1 MGTLVIGPRLVSDPT
16 NRSLL
21 ERAAVTRNP
30 PSIGQR
36 AGTWLAAALLC
47 LSMLLA
53 PPIGAQ
59 QQQQQ
64 QQQQPTQT
72 PPPQQAPAE
81 TPTITARVEP
91 QQISANV
98 PKTEVLCS
106 GLRRDQRPVLRC
118 SLRFDNQIDVVNS
131 RVVER
136 GANPPVEWTASFR
149 PTPVTD
155 DDSAFFFLIDRTDTR
170 RAATLRTL
178 TRDLT
183 EMLGRKGA
191 RQQVAVAT
199 YSASLDVLA
208 NFTRESREATQALTR
223 VRADGVASEVFRLSI
238 DAIKRLEAVQASSK
252 FLVIMS
258 DGRADDTVIKI
269 EDVADAARKANV
281 RIVAIGYAESEAG
294 RPDLQRL
301 RVLAQQT
308 NGLFI
313 EVPIRTKQIPQD
325 VRQNLFQRF
334 IAGGVL
340 EAEAPGN
347 NLPGA
352 VEVTITYPQDRTL
365 SFAAVLT
372 DTQPNQQPVEQ
383 KPMVMDPDQAFEFSV
398 DGIINW
404 LFDPPWRALAAATV
418 LSILV
423 GGLIL
428 ALARRSARRKAARK
442 AVTQQPPRPIEPIQ
456 PPAVS
461 VPPPLSPNPAAAAAV
476 PTAPPSPAFAPAAL
490 DKTVVNPPPPPALEP
505 PGPVHHAAQEAT
517 EVRFSPTHDAVHID
531 TPVTLPE
538 PAEIPPDSSADET
551 RISSTSAPEEA
562 MPAMQDGGGA
572 AAKPVSQEPPR
583 PTIAV
588 LQFADNLGTYPMRLH
603 KISIGRHT
611 DNDIRI
617 EDVTVSRHHAIV
629 SLAPNG
635 GFEIHN
641 LTASRSER
649 NPVLVNGIEQDRAVL
664 TDGDEVTIGS
674 VKFRFLVGQSPEL

>member
-1 MGTLVIGPRLVSDPT
+1 M
-16 NRSLL
+16 
-21 ERAAVTRNP
+21 TRNLP
-30 PSIGQR
+30 FVAQR
-36 AGTWLAAALLC
+36 AGTWLAAAF
-47 LSMLLA
+47 LSFFLSVGA
-53 PPIGAQ
+53 AVAQ
-59 QQQQQ
+59 QQPPPQP
-64 QQQQPTQT
+64 QQPQQT
-72 PPPQQAPAE
+72 PPPQQTQPTAPVE

-91 QQISANV
+91 QQISPNT

-106 GLRRDQRPVLRC
+106 GVRRDQRPVLRC
-118 SLRFDNQIDVVNS
+118 TLRFDNQIEVVS
-131 RVVER
+131 AKVSER
-136 GANPPVEWTASFR
+136 GANPPIEWTASFR
-149 PTPVTD
+149 PTSAAD

-170 RAATLRTL
+170 RAATLRRL
-178 TRDLT
+178 TQDLT

-208 NFTRESREATQALTR
+208 NFTRETRDATQALTR

-281 RIVAIGYAESEAG
+281 RIIAVGYAESEAG

-308 NGLFI
+308 NGLFV

-325 VRQNLFQRF
+325 VRQSFFQRF
-334 IAGGVL
+334 NAGGVL

-352 VEVTITYPQDRTL
+352 VEVTITYPQERSL
-365 SFAAVLT
+365 SFNAVLT
-372 DTQPNQQPVEQ
+372 DTQPNQPPVEQ
-383 KPMVMDPDQAFEFSV
+383 KPMVMNPDQAFEFTV

-404 LFDPPWRALAAATV
+404 LFDPPWRALAAATI
-418 LSILV
+418 LSILI

-428 ALARRSARRKAARK
+428 ALARRSARRKALAKK
-442 AVTQQPPRPIEPIQ
+442 A
-456 PPAVS
+456 
-461 VPPPLSPNPAAAAAV
+461 
-476 PTAPPSPAFAPAAL
+476 TAPPARKVEAVEPLPAAVTPPPAPAFANNPPPPSAPPGPGASAPAL
-490 DKTVVNPPPPPALEP
+490 DNTVVNAPPPPPAFQP
-505 PGPVHHAAQEAT
+505 AHHVSQEAT
-517 EVRFSPTHDAVHID
+517 EVRFTPSPDVVHID

-538 PAEIPPDSSADET
+538 EVELPHDHGAEPT
-551 RISSTSAPEEA
+551 RITPGGPIEVMSPETDTR
-562 MPAMQDGGGA
+562 DGGGA
-572 AAKPVSQEPPR
+572 PPPPAVNEPAR

-629 SLAPNG
+629 SLAPSG

-649 NPVLVNGIEQDRAVL
+649 NPVLVNGVEQDRANL
-664 TDGDEVTIGS
+664 ADGDEVTIGS
-674 VKFRFLVGQSPEL
+674 VRFTFLIGQSPDA

>member
-1 MGTLVIGPRLVSDPT
+1 M
-16 NRSLL
+16 
-21 ERAAVTRNP
+21 
-30 PSIGQR
+30 
-36 AGTWLAAALLC
+36 WLAAASLA

-53 PPIGAQ
+53 LPSAAQ
-59 QQQQQ
+59 QQQQS
-64 QQQQPTQT
+64 PPQT
-72 PPPQQAPAE
+72 PPPSTTAPVE

-91 QQISANV
+91 QQISPNV

-118 SLRFDNQIDVVNS
+118 TLRFDSQIEVVS
-131 RVVER
+131 TRVSER

-149 PTPVTD
+149 PTAATE
-155 DDSAFFFLIDRTDTR
+155 DDSVFFFLIDRTDTR
-170 RAATLRTL
+170 RAATLRRITQ
-178 TRDLT
+178 DLT

-238 DAIKRLEAVQASSK
+238 DAVKRLEAVQGASK

-281 RIVAIGYAESEAG
+281 RIIAVGYAESEAG

-325 VRQNLFQRF
+325 VRQNFFQRF
-334 IAGGVL
+334 NAGGVL

-347 NLPGA
+347 ALPGA

-383 KPMVMDPDQAFEFSV
+383 KPMVMNPDAAFEFTV

-428 ALARRSARRKAARK
+428 ALARRSARRKAAAK
-442 AVTQQPPRPIEPIQ
+442 TAAAPPLRQVEPIQ
-456 PPAVS
+456 PPPAL
-461 VPPPLSPNPAAAAAV
+461 VPPPPAPAFAGAAAAPV
-476 PTAPPSPAFAPAAL
+476 PPPPPGIVPPPL
-490 DKTVVNPPPPPALEP
+490 DKTVVNAPPPPAFDQQAP
-505 PGPVHHAAQEAT
+505 MHVGSQEAT
-517 EVRFSPTHDAVHID
+517 EVRHSPVSDPVQID

-538 PAEIPPDSSADET
+538 PAEMAHDTSADET
-551 RISSTSAPEEA
+551 RITTSAEPAEEPP
-562 MPAMQDGGGA
+562 PATPGGA
-572 AAKPVSQEPPR
+572 EPARSQAVAEPPR

-629 SLAPNG
+629 SLTPSG

-649 NPVLVNGIEQDRAVL
+649 NPVLVNGIERDQTTLA
-664 TDGDEVTIGS
+664 DGDEVTIGS
-674 VKFRFLVGQSPEL
+674 VRFRFLTGQPPEL